1 MIPYWNFAD
10 LFSEIR
16 ALYGTL
22 KFYKTYER
30 FIKNPQSAK
39 EHVDE
44 TKRELRR
51 KIKKYVNFGQDEK
64 EMTNY
69 TPLCPTSNRE
79 SPRQYFKTQF
89 NSIEDAR
96 KWCDEYYDGHQIC
109 SPYDCTGQ
117 WFCSWINFAHMK
129 DDIYLICIQ
138 MSRDV

>member
-16 ALYGTL
+16 TLYETL

-39 EHVDE
+39 EHIDE

-51 KIKKYVNFGQDEK
+51 KIKKYINFSQNEK

-69 TPLCPTSNRE
+69 TPYPKDGE
-79 SPRQYFKTQF
+79 SIRQYFKAQF
-89 NSIEDAR
+89 NTEREAR
-96 KWCDEYYDGHQIC
+96 KWCDEYYDGHQIS

-129 DDIYLICIQ
+129 EDVYLVCIQ
-138 MSRDV
+138 MNRDV